1 MSMLTFSQLRQDQ
14 IDASY
19 PLMRSALP
27 DLSLDRWRSYA
38 AEVVSLNG
46 RGVMIAAALNG
57 TLRGAFTF
65 EVREANGRDREL
77 SVDAIVIP
85 PLGRG
90 LVARAL
96 GEALVELAKERACTA
111 VTVHLPADSEWQIDY
126 FTRLGCEVS
135 VGPPRRTREPPEPR
149 HSE

>member
-1 MSMLTFSQLRQDQ
+1 VNTLTISPLRQDQ

-19 PLMRSALP
+19 PLMLSALP

-38 AEVVSLNG
+38 AEVAGLNG
-46 RGVMIAAALNG
+46 RGVMIASALNG

-65 EVREANGRDREL
+65 EIRGANGRDREL

-96 GEALVELAKERACTA
+96 GEALMELATERGCTA
-111 VTVHLPADSEWQIDY
+111 VTVHLPADAEWKIDY

-135 VGPPRRTREPPEPR
+135 LRPPRRTLEPLE
-149 HSE
+149 S

>member
-1 MSMLTFSQLRQDQ
+1 MLTISPLRQDQ

-38 AEVVSLNG
+38 AEVTGLNG
-46 RGVMIAAALNG
+46 RGVMVASALNG
-57 TLRGAFTF
+57 TLRGAFTY
-65 EVREANGRDREL
+65 EVGGANGRGRAL

-96 GEALVELAKERACTA
+96 GEALMELAKERDCTA
-111 VTVHLPADSEWQIDY
+111 VTVHLPADAEWKVDY
-126 FTRLGCEVS
+126 FTGLGCEVA
-135 VGPPRRTREPPEPR
+135 VGPPRRTLKPPQT
-149 HSE
+149 